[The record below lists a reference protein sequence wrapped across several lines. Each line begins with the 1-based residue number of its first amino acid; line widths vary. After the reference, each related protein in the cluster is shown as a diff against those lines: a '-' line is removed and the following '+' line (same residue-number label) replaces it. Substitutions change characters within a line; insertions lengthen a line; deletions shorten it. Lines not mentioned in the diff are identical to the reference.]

1 MNTEWLS
8 KPYYSLDAYMKHT
21 YGEKYYKLALDG
33 GFTCPNRDGS
43 LGRGGCIFCSA
54 GGSGD
59 FARRTDAASVKEQLL
74 AGRQL
79 LSGKNTGSRF
89 IAYFQAYTG
98 TYAPVPYLRDIYT
111 AALSLPET
119 AGISIATRPD
129 CLGRDVLSLLAELK
143 AGYPEKLIWIELG
156 LQTIHEKTAA
166 FFGRGY
172 TLPVFEE
179 AMAALAQ
186 IDIPVIVHVI
196 LGLPDETPEMM
207 YETVRYLNHVPNPQS
222 PSAHTVLRPFGIKLQ
237 LLHILQ
243 NTALGNMYLEDRLS
257 GFSALSQEEY
267 TDILIHCLELLSPDI
282 VIHRLTGDGPK
293 NLLLAPLWSLN
304 KRNVLNTLH
313 KTMKQR
319 HTYQGRCFYAAGS
332 TNLI

>member
-129 CLGRDVLSLLAELK
+129 CLGRDVHSLLAELK
-143 AGYPEKLIWIELG
+143 AGYPEKL
-156 LQTIHEKTAA
+156 
-166 FFGRGY
+166 
-172 TLPVFEE
+172 V
-179 AMAALAQ
+179 
-186 IDIPVIVHVI
+186 
-196 LGLPDETPEMM
+196 
-207 YETVRYLNHVPNPQS
+207 
-222 PSAHTVLRPFGIKLQ
+222 
-237 LLHILQ
+237 
-243 NTALGNMYLEDRLS
+243 
-257 GFSALSQEEY
+257 
-267 TDILIHCLELLSPDI
+267 
-282 VIHRLTGDGPK
+282 
-293 NLLLAPLWSLN
+293 
-304 KRNVLNTLH
+304 
-313 KTMKQR
+313 
-319 HTYQGRCFYAAGS
+319 
-332 TNLI
+332 